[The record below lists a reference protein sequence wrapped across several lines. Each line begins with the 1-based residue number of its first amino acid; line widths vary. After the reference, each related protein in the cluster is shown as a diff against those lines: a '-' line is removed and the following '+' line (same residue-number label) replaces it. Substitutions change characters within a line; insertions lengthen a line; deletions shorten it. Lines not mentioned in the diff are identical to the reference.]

1 MWGSRAAEAPVDS
14 KHLKV
19 LVGGMGRNPVYN
31 PPGTRSMQSTPIKPS
46 KKRYETPSLT
56 VHGTVQKLTQKVGVH
71 GAADG
76 GTFLRVKTAI

>member
-1 MWGSRAAEAPVDS
+1 
-14 KHLKV
+14 
-19 LVGGMGRNPVYN
+19 
-31 PPGTRSMQSTPIKPS
+31 MQSTPIKPS

>member
-1 MWGSRAAEAPVDS
+1 
-14 KHLKV
+14 
-19 LVGGMGRNPVYN
+19 
-31 PPGTRSMQSTPIKPS
+31 MQTSTTSKPS

-76 GTFLRVKTAI
+76 GTFFRIRTAA